1 MRSVASGS
9 RHCRGDEAQAP
20 SSRVVKN
27 NKKAISFN
35 LFIHSSRAAAARWRW
50 LWCSGHR
57 GWGRNI
63 AVHVRH
69 LLLGL
74 RLLRLLLLWRQ
85 EHRTGRQLCPRRHH
99 DDHHLSHGRRCHA
112 RRCHAIL
119 GHHAVVWHRVRHH
132 RWLLL
137 LRLLWWHCV
146 VSHRL
151 WLWSRHIP
159 PLLLLLRVC
168 PCGT

>member
-1 MRSVASGS
+1 M
-9 RHCRGDEAQAP
+9 
-20 SSRVVKN
+20 
-27 NKKAISFN
+27 
-35 LFIHSSRAAAARWRW
+35 FIHSSRAAAARWRW

-112 RRCHAIL
+112 RRCNAVL
-119 GHHAVVWHRVRHH
+119 RHHAVVRHRVRHH
-132 RWLLL
+132 WWLL

-159 PLLLLLRVC
+159 PLLLLLLGTTSLVTLQLFLEFFRSH
-168 PCGT
+168 PCTLCKTSVKGEKKR